1 MKKRQVCQMIA
12 ALVSICAVISVG
24 STVAAF
30 VAAYQAGAEYP
41 MGMALMSMVTILCT
55 VMIWRGV
62 RQMEK

>member
-30 VAAYQAGAEYP
+30 VAASRAGAEYP
-41 MGMALMSMVTILCT
+41 MGMAFLSLVTIFC
-55 VMIWRGV
+55 M
-62 RQMEK
+62 